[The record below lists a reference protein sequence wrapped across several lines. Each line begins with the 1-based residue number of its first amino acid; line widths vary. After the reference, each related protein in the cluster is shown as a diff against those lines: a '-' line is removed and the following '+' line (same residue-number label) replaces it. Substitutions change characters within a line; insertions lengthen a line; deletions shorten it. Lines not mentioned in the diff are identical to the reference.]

1 MEGFREVDSEQVAG
15 SENKLDKHGEC
26 KGVRVPVDF
35 GGFECV
41 FRRRVDRG
49 GVERSVSKNEK
60 QINLLISCIYFL
72 I

>member
-1 MEGFREVDSEQVAG
+1 
-15 SENKLDKHGEC
+15 
-26 KGVRVPVDF
+26 
-35 GGFECV
+35 
-41 FRRRVDRG
+41 VDRG